1 MVLPLANAG
10 TLQQFS
16 QRRKQQGSPLTPA
29 ESKTILRGIL
39 GGVAYLHRH
48 GVAHRD
54 LKPENILLHRMP
66 TATAFSFILQQKG
79 LSALSPLGRKEEHM
93 GEGCIEGDL
102 PTPLISDFGLAAE
115 TSQAQ
120 LRTFCGTVDFL
131 SPEPIA
137 SRFFAGGIRE
147 VIAGKTAN
155 GLRLSESRRPLFSFP
170 IVAHADCR
178 SNAPEDYTK
187 SKISTR
193 EDPGAKRD
201 QSQSKM
207 VKGSSFG
214 LRKLPDAISKNKRVP
229 YDEHCDMWSFGVLAF
244 VTITDSHPFRGSS
257 RNSTLNNILRARIR
271 WTSSEQQSSHTS
283 ACSDAQSSDADAPE
297 TLIFSASAEGG
308 HTQLQTN
315 NSRDRLPKDF
325 VNFFENL
332 FTLNPEKRMSAER
345 ALAHAYLRI

>member
-10 TLQQFS
+10 TLQQLL
-16 QRRKQQGSPLTPA
+16 QRRKQQGSPLAPA

-155 GLRLSESRRPLFSFP
+155 GFLKEDPCIMFILLFYLLPILYPPVLYLTFFPFQLLHTQIAEEVHLRSVRRAKKAQEKILALSVTNRKVKWLKVLRLGCASF
-170 IVAHADCR
+170 
-178 SNAPEDYTK
+178 
-187 SKISTR
+187 
-193 EDPGAKRD
+193 
-201 QSQSKM
+201 
-207 VKGSSFG
+207 
-214 LRKLPDAISKNKRVP
+214 L
-229 YDEHCDMWSFGVLAF
+229 
-244 VTITDSHPFRGSS
+244 
-257 RNSTLNNILRARIR
+257 
-271 WTSSEQQSSHTS
+271 
-283 ACSDAQSSDADAPE
+283 
-297 TLIFSASAEGG
+297 
-308 HTQLQTN
+308 TQ
-315 NSRDRLPKDF
+315 
-325 VNFFENL
+325 
-332 FTLNPEKRMSAER
+332 
-345 ALAHAYLRI
+345 

>member
-1 MVLPLANAG
+1 MHPRVHASLHHYKSSRVANMP
-10 TLQQFS
+10 FS
-16 QRRKQQGSPLTPA
+16 
-29 ESKTILRGIL
+29 
-39 GGVAYLHRH
+39 
-48 GVAHRD
+48 
-54 LKPENILLHRMP
+54 
-66 TATAFSFILQQKG
+66 FSFILQQKG

-155 GLRLSESRRPLFSFP
+155 GLRLSESRRPLYNVHYSLLPSTFFLSSCPLSYLFSFP